1 LSALRSLS
9 SPETALLGAALPI
22 LFLHVELQPAVTLA
36 LGGDGAEVALSDV
49 AVLAVA
55 LAALR
60 AGRRLGF
67 APLSAG
73 RWALASAGVLL
84 VAIAFGTVTPVLL
97 ERDYGFLDHAFT
109 ALKFAE
115 YVVLALA
122 VPLLVRTRA
131 DLRFL
136 LGVLVVWAAAASV
149 VAVLQFFGLVRDF
162 TGIRPGQR
170 ETSFLGYH
178 DFAAL
183 SGATTAIA
191 LAWIALGPVA
201 GMRRSLLWT
210 ATVAGVVGVVL
221 SGALA
226 GFLGVTAAAGA
237 VTLVAARRHV
247 LTAAKV
253 GGLAAVIGVT
263 GAGVLALR
271 AANIESFLRFI
282 GVERPMDDESFAGES
297 YVQRLA
303 LGYIGGRI
311 FLDHPVLG
319 VGWQATSE
327 EWTYGPYLDDARE
340 RYPRLPEE
348 ALPSPEHPWGV
359 QNAYLQAAAELG
371 VGGAAAF
378 LAALL
383 VPLALAW
390 RTTMRTVAAADAVVP
405 LLWLLVTMGIWLGLG
420 VVAGIPLVG
429 LHWIAVGLAIAG
441 AAGMAPAPDKW
452 LMPDR

>member
-1 LSALRSLS
+1 MTVPRSLS
-9 SPETALLGAALPI
+9 SPETALLAVALPVV
-22 LFLHVELQPAVTLA
+22 FLHVELQPTVTLP

-73 RWALASAGVLL
+73 RWVLAATGVLL
-84 VAIAFGTVTPVLL
+84 LSIAIGTVTPVLL
-97 ERDYGFLDHAFT
+97 DRDYGFVDHAFT

-115 YVVLALA
+115 YVALALA
-122 VPLLVRTRA
+122 VPLLVRSRA
-131 DLRFL
+131 DLRLL
-136 LGVLVVWAAAASV
+136 LGVLIVWTALASV
-149 VAVLQFFGLVRDF
+149 VAVLQFFGVVREF
-162 TGIRPGQR
+162 RGYRPGQR
-170 ETSFLGYH
+170 EPSFLGYH

-183 SGATTAIA
+183 AGATTAVA

-201 GMRRSLLWT
+201 GLRRALFW
-210 ATVAGVVGVVL
+210 AAIAGGVVGVVL

-226 GFLGVTAAAGA
+226 GFLGVAAAA
-237 VTLVAARRHV
+237 LAAALVAVRRRV
-247 LTAAKV
+247 LTSAKV
-253 GGLAAVIGVT
+253 AGLAAVVGVT
-263 GAGVLALR
+263 AVGVLSLR

-282 GVERPMDDESFAGES
+282 GVETALEDEDFGGES

-311 FLDHPVLG
+311 FLDHPLAG

-327 EWTYGPYLDDARE
+327 EWTYGPYLDDARA
-340 RYPRLPEE
+340 RYPKLPEE

-371 VGGAAAF
+371 IAGGLAF

-383 VPLALAW
+383 VPLGVAW
-390 RTTMRTVAAADAVVP
+390 RAAGRATDAVVP

-420 VVAGIPLVG
+420 IVAGIPLVG
-429 LHWIAVGLAIAG
+429 LHWLAVGLAIAC
-441 AAGMAPAPDKW
+441 AGPDKW
-452 LMPDR
+452 LTADR

>member
-9 SPETALLGAALPI
+9 SRETGLLAAALPI
-22 LFLHVELQPAVTLA
+22 IFLHVELQPTVTLP

-73 RWALASAGVLL
+73 RWALAAAGLLL
-84 VAIAFGTVTPVLL
+84 VAIAVGTVTPVLL
-97 ERDYGFLDHAFT
+97 DRDYGFVDHAFT

-131 DLRFL
+131 DLRFV
-136 LGVLVVWAAAASV
+136 LGVLIVWAAAASA
-149 VAVLQFFGLVRDF
+149 VAVLQFLGVVREF
-162 TGIRPGQR
+162 RGYRPGQR
-170 ETSFLGYH
+170 EPSFLGYH

-183 SGATTAIA
+183 AGATTAIA

-201 GMRRSLLWT
+201 ALRRGLLWT

-237 VTLVAARRHV
+237 VALLAARRHV
-247 LTAAKV
+247 LTASRV
-253 GGLAAVIGVT
+253 GGLAVVVGVT
-263 GAGVLALR
+263 GVGVLSLR

-282 GVERPMDDESFAGES
+282 GVERAIDDEDFGGES

-311 FLDHPVLG
+311 FLDNPVLG

-327 EWTYGPYLDDARE
+327 EWTFGPYLDDARE
-340 RYPRLPEE
+340 RYPKLPEE

-390 RTTMRTVAAADAVVP
+390 RAAVRAVAAADAAVP

-420 VVAGIPLVG
+420 IVAGIPLVG
-429 LHWIAVGLAIAG
+429 LHWIAVGLAIAA
-441 AAGMAPAPDKW
+441 AAGVPDKW
-452 LMPDR
+452 LTADR

>member
-1 LSALRSLS
+1 LSAPRSLS
-9 SPETALLGAALPI
+9 SPETALLAAALPI
-22 LFLHVELQPAVTLA
+22 LFLHVELQPTVTLP

-49 AVLAVA
+49 AVFAVA

-60 AGRRLGF
+60 VGRRLGF

-73 RWALASAGVLL
+73 RWALAAAGLLL

-97 ERDYGFLDHAFT
+97 DRDYEFVDHAFT
-109 ALKFAE
+109 ALKLAE
-115 YVVLALA
+115 YVMLALA

-136 LGVLVVWAAAASV
+136 LGVVIVWSAAASA
-149 VAVLQFFGLVRDF
+149 VALLQFFGVVREF
-162 TGIRPGQR
+162 RGYRPGQR
-170 ETSFLGYH
+170 EPSFLGYH

-183 SGATTAIA
+183 AGATTAIA

-201 GMRRSLLWT
+201 GLRRAVLWT

-226 GFLGVTAAAGA
+226 GFLGVTAAAAA
-237 VTLVAARRHV
+237 VGLVAARRHV
-247 LTAAKV
+247 LTAAKL
-253 GGLAAVIGVT
+253 GGLAAVVGVT
-263 GAGVLALR
+263 AVGVLSLR

-282 GVERPMDDESFAGES
+282 GVERPVDDESFGGES

-311 FLDHPVLG
+311 FLDNPVFG

-327 EWTYGPYLDDARE
+327 EWTYGPYLDDTRE
-340 RYPRLPEE
+340 RYPKLPEE

-383 VPLALAW
+383 VPLALSW
-390 RTTMRTVAAADAVVP
+390 RSAVRAVAAAEAVVP

-420 VVAGIPLVG
+420 IVAGIPLVG
-429 LHWIAVGLAIAG
+429 LHWIAVGLAIAA
-441 AAGMAPAPDKW
+441 AAGAPDKW
-452 LMPDR
+452 FTTDR

>member
-1 LSALRSLS
+1 LSAPRSLS
-9 SPETALLGAALPI
+9 SPETALLAAALPI
-22 LFLHVELQPAVTLA
+22 LFLHVELQPTVTLP

-73 RWALASAGVLL
+73 RWALAAAGLLL
-84 VAIAFGTVTPVLL
+84 VAIAVGTLTPVLL
-97 ERDYGFLDHAFT
+97 DRDYGFVDHAFT

-131 DLRFL
+131 DLRFVV
-136 LGVLVVWAAAASV
+136 GVVIVWAAAASA
-149 VAVLQFFGLVRDF
+149 VAVLQFLGVVREF
-162 TGIRPGQR
+162 RGYRPGER
-170 ETSFLGYH
+170 EPSFLGYH

-183 SGATTAIA
+183 AGATTAIA

-201 GMRRSLLWT
+201 GLRRALLWT
-210 ATVAGVVGVVL
+210 ATVSGVVGVVL

-226 GFLGVTAAAGA
+226 GFLGVTAAACA
-237 VTLVAARRHV
+237 VALVAARRHV
-247 LTAAKV
+247 LNAAKV
-253 GGLAAVIGVT
+253 GGLAAVVGVT
-263 GAGVLALR
+263 AVGVLSLR

-282 GVERPMDDESFAGES
+282 GVERPIDDETFGGES

-327 EWTYGPYLDDARE
+327 EWTYAPYLDDTRE
-340 RYPRLPEE
+340 RYPKLPEE
-348 ALPSPEHPWGV
+348 ALPSPGHPWGV

-371 VGGAAAF
+371 IGGAAAF

-390 RTTMRTVAAADAVVP
+390 RAAVRAAAAADAVVP

-420 VVAGIPLVG
+420 IVAGIPLVG
-429 LHWIAVGLAIAG
+429 LHWIAVGLAIAA
-441 AAGMAPAPDKW
+441 AAGVPDK
-452 LMPDR
+452 